1 MNSVRYSV
9 PNISC
14 NHCVLRIQ
22 KALQTLDGVQKAD
35 VDLATKT
42 VTIAFDPPAS
52 ETLLK
57 ETLAEIG
64 YPPT

>member
-9 PNISC
+9 PNVSC

-22 KALQTLDGVQKAD
+22 KALQTLDGVQTAD

-42 VTIAFDPPAS
+42 VTIAFDPTAS

-57 ETLAEIG
+57 ETLEEIG
-64 YPPT
+64 YPPA

>member
-9 PNISC
+9 PNMSC

-22 KALQTLDGVQKAD
+22 KALQTLDGVQTAD

-57 ETLAEIG
+57 EILVEIG
-64 YPPT
+64 YPPA

>member
-9 PNISC
+9 PNMSC

-57 ETLAEIG
+57 EILVEIG
-64 YPPT
+64 YPPA

>member
-9 PNISC
+9 PNVSC

-35 VDLATKT
+35 VNLATKT
-42 VTIAFDPPAS
+42 VTITFDPPAS

-57 ETLAEIG
+57 ETLEEIG
-64 YPPT
+64 YPPA

>member
-1 MNSVRYSV
+1 
-9 PNISC
+9 
-14 NHCVLRIQ
+14 LRIQ
-22 KALQTLDGVQKAD
+22 KALQTLDGVQTAD

-57 ETLAEIG
+57 ETLEEIG
-64 YPPT
+64 YPPA